1 MEDLYCKPDLRLRIK
16 NRHMNKKNIA
26 VVAGGDSSE
35 YVVSIKSAENVIKAI
50 DTEKYVPWLIVMLN
64 GDWKVVRGDEN
75 VADIDKG
82 DFSFIYEE
90 EKVKIDYA
98 YIIIHGTPGE
108 DGVLQGYFE
117 MLGIPYSSCGV
128 YSSSLT
134 FNKFY
139 CNNYLQNLNIKIADS
154 IRLIRD
160 DEYSIDEIV
169 DCLGLPLFVKPNAGG
184 SSFGVSKVKEIS
196 ELSGA
201 IEKAFEESSEVLI
214 EEYIEGT
221 ELTCGVVNTG
231 SRKMVFPITE
241 VLPKNEFF
249 NYESKYV
256 PGMADEITPARIS
269 DELTLKVQSLSSEIY
284 DLCNCKGIVR
294 VDYILKGEKPYFL
307 EINTVPGMT
316 ATSFIPQ
323 QIEAMG
329 LSLKDLITEII
340 ENELDL

>member
-1 MEDLYCKPDLRLRIK
+1 MEKR
-16 NRHMNKKNIA
+16 NIA

-35 YVVSIKSAENVIKAI
+35 YVVSVKSAENVIKAI
-50 DTEKYVPWLIVMLN
+50 DTDKYIPWLILMRD
-64 GDWKVVRGDEN
+64 GEWSVVRDDEKIAN
-75 VADIDKG
+75 VSKG
-82 DFSFIYEE
+82 DFSFILEGAKIE
-90 EKVKIDYA
+90 IDYV

-117 MLGIPYSSCGV
+117 MLGIPYSSSDV

-134 FNKFY
+134 FNKYF
-139 CNNYLQNLNIKIADS
+139 CNNYLQNLNITLAAS
-154 IRLIRD
+154 IRLLRN
-160 DEYSIDEIV
+160 DEYFPDEIV
-169 DCLGLPLFVKPNAGG
+169 DCLGLPVFVKPNAGG

-196 ELSGA
+196 ELKDA
-201 IEKAFEESSEVLI
+201 IEKAFKEYDEVLI

-231 SRKMVFPITE
+231 KRKLVFPITE

-269 DELTLKVQSLSSEIY
+269 DELTLKIQSLSSEIY

-294 VDYILKGEKPYFL
+294 IDYILKGEDIYFL
-307 EINTVPGMT
+307 EVNTVPGMT

-329 LSLKDLITEII
+329 LNLKDLISEII
-340 ENELDL
+340 ESKVSG